1 MPMNEPLKFYNRT
14 IKLPCENLESGRSHQ
29 AELDARIKE
38 EITSL
43 TEGLGHWQSES
54 DKDDRGNMAVTL
66 KSRTCVVSLQTR
78 YGQNEKYIAGER
90 HSFICYE
97 IRAENRIV
105 TLDRAADSAENL
117 RLIMKIIGGITGP
130 IMLFGLFYLI
140 LHLMGFVIIPY
151 VLIFVALVGGVWGG
165 GKLGDLLGSVME
177 RRAERRAENQG
188 VISEAAAL
196 FGMLTLKLDQ
206 IIEPYERM

>member
-1 MPMNEPLKFYNRT
+1 MNEPLKFYDRT
-14 IKLPCENLESGRSHQ
+14 IKLPCENLESGRSRQ

-43 TEGLGHWQSES
+43 TEGSGHWQSES
-54 DKDDRGNMAVTL
+54 DKDDRGNLAVTL

-78 YGQNEKYIAGER
+78 YGQNEKYIARER

-130 IMLFGLFYLI
+130 IMLFGLFYNFAIAGICHHPLRAY
-140 LHLMGFVIIPY
+140 LCCLGWRR
-151 VLIFVALVGGVWGG
+151 VGRRKTRGPAW
-165 GKLGDLLGSVME
+165 LGDGTP
-177 RRAERRAENQG
+177 RRTA
-188 VISEAAAL
+188 
-196 FGMLTLKLDQ
+196 
-206 IIEPYERM
+206 

>member
-1 MPMNEPLKFYNRT
+1 MPMNEPLKFYDRT
-14 IKLPCENLESGRSHQ
+14 IKLPCENLESGRSRQ

-43 TEGLGHWQSES
+43 TGESGHWQSES
-54 DKDDRGNMAVTL
+54 DKDDRGNLAVTL

-78 YGQNEKYIAGER
+78 YGQNEKYIARER

-105 TLDRAADSAENL
+105 TLDRAANSAENL
-117 RLIMKIIGGITGP
+117 RLITKIIGGITGP

-140 LHLMGFVIIPY
+140 LQLLGFVIIPY

-165 GKLGDLLGSVME
+165 GKLGDLLGSAME

-196 FGMLTLKLDQ
+196 WGMLTFKLDQ

>member
-1 MPMNEPLKFYNRT
+1 MPMNEPLKFYDRT
-14 IKLPCENLESGRSHQ
+14 IKLPCENLESGRSCQ

-38 EITSL
+38 EIKSL
-43 TEGLGHWQSES
+43 TEGSGHWQSES
-54 DKDDRGNMAVTL
+54 DKDDRGNLAVTL

-78 YGQNEKYIAGER
+78 YGKNEKYIARER

-105 TLDRAADSAENL
+105 TLDRAADSAENF

-140 LHLMGFVIIPY
+140 LQLLGFVIIPY

-165 GKLGDLLGSVME
+165 GKLGDRLGSVME

-188 VISEAAAL
+188 VISEASAL
-196 FGMLTLKLDQ
+196 WGMLTLKLDQ

>member
-1 MPMNEPLKFYNRT
+1 MNEPLKFYDRT
-14 IKLPCENLESGRSHQ
+14 IKLPCENLESGRIRQ

-43 TEGLGHWQSES
+43 AAGSGHWQSES

-78 YGQNEKYIAGER
+78 YGQNEKYIARER

-105 TLDRAADSAENL
+105 TLDRAANSAENL

-130 IMLFGLFYLI
+130 IMLFGLFHLI
-140 LHLMGFVIIPY
+140 LQLLGFVIIPY

-196 FGMLTLKLDQ
+196 WGMLTFKLDQ

>member
-1 MPMNEPLKFYNRT
+1 MPKKEPLKFYDRT
-14 IKLPCENLESGRSHQ
+14 IKLPCENLESGRIRQ
-29 AELDARIKE
+29 AELDAQKKE

-43 TEGLGHWQSES
+43 TEGSGHWQSES
-54 DKDDRGNMAVTL
+54 DKEDRGNLAVTL

-78 YGQNEKYIAGER
+78 YGQNEKYIARER
-90 HSFICYE
+90 HTFNCYE

-105 TLDRAADSAENL
+105 TLERAADSAENL

-130 IMLFGLFYLI
+130 NVLFGLFHLI
-140 LHLMGFVIIPY
+140 LQLLGFVIIPY
-151 VLIFVALVGGVWGG
+151 VLISVALVGGVWGG
-165 GKLGDLLGSVME
+165 GKLGDRLGSVME

-196 FGMLTLKLDQ
+196 WGMLTLKLDQ